1 MFERV
6 LMVCVG
12 NICRSPLGEA
22 LWNHHAGKLGRAAVA
37 ESAGLAAADGV
48 AIHALVKRMLT
59 EQGVDPPGRPSRLLS
74 LELLR
79 QADLVLAMENWQQRE
94 IQRLAP
100 FARGRVYTLGH
111 WQGFEIPDPYN
122 EPEAVFRS
130 TYQLIDRGV
139 RDWLAKLDV
148 RETSS

>member
-1 MFERV
+1 MLERV

-22 LWNHHAGKLGRAAVA
+22 LWNHHAAKLGRTAVA
-37 ESAGLAAADGV
+37 ESAGLAAADG
-48 AIHALVKRMLT
+48 AAAHSLVKRMLT
-59 EQGVDPPGRPSRLLS
+59 EHGVDLPGGPSRPLS

-79 QADLVLAMENWQQRE
+79 QADLVLVMEHWQQRD

-130 TYQLIDRGV
+130 TYQLIDQGV
-139 RDWLAKLDV
+139 RDWLAKLDF